1 MMKIPKELLDK
12 FGVKR
17 TEIIFTKPV
26 KVMIRS
32 NYKDNETVENAT
44 SISIEQGPICTSVFV
59 SFQTKHGEGTTGSAV
74 ENINEIIVVN
84 E

>member
-1 MMKIPKELLDK
+1 MMKIPKERLDK

-17 TEIIFTKPV
+17 TEIIFTQPV

-32 NYKDNETVENAT
+32 NYKDNETVENVT
-44 SISIEQGPICTSVFV
+44 SINIEQGPICTSVFV
-59 SFQTKHGEGTTGSAV
+59 SFRTEQGEGATGSAV

>member
-1 MMKIPKELLDK
+1 MKIPKELLDK
-12 FGVKR
+12 FGIKS
-17 TEIIFTKPV
+17 TEIIFTKPL

-32 NYKDNETVENAT
+32 CFRDDETVENVT
-44 SISIEQGPICTSVFV
+44 SINIEQGPICATVSV
-59 SFQTKHGEGTTGSAV
+59 SFRTELGEGSTGSAV